1 MDDLPKRV
9 AEIESRIVDE
19 EASDD
24 LLGQGMKFII
34 PSNIIDIYTRLE
46 VLLGLKL
53 SGHTHILT
61 EASNLIDDLFKRG
74 EIQNNQQFRNALDKF
89 PNIQMELPSKRLEKI
104 AFNARPRIEEHMLI
118 VMDNSTH

>member
-34 PSNIIDIYTRLE
+34 PSNILDIYTRLE

-74 EIQNNQQFRNALDKF
+74 EIQNNQQFRNARDKF